1 MDIGIT
7 RSEVSSKEK
16 EIPYDIT
23 YMWNLQYDT
32 DELIYKAEID
42 SQTQGTDLWLSRGR
56 EMGEG
61 WILNLGLAVAHY
73 YIQKG

>member
-42 SQTQGTDLWLSRGR
+42 SQTQRSDLLPRGGW
-56 EMGEG
+56 EEEG
-61 WILNLGLAVAHY
+61 WPESLGLVDANY
-73 YIQKG
+73 YI

>member
-42 SQTQGTDLWLSRGR
+42 SQTQRSDLLPRG
-56 EMGEG
+56 G
-61 WILNLGLAVAHY
+61 
-73 YIQKG
+73 